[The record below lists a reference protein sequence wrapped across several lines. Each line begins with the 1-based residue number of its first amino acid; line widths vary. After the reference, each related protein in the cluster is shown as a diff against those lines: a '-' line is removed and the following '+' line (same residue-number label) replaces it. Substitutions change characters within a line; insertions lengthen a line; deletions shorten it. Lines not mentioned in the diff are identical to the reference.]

1 VNTCPTCPNDLVC
14 HDLGECLARNKPE
27 PAPDYGEPWR
37 VMPYADGGVG
47 TREARP
53 IIEAL
58 RLSLRA
64 VECVNACA
72 GFTDPAAEIASLRQ
86 AGIANA
92 QMHLEA
98 LDSAAEIAAMREA
111 IREAH
116 EAIEEARAAIAY
128 EAGTWRAVDPCL
140 PKSSSAITKLQPFLD
155 Q

>member
-1 VNTCPTCPNDLVC
+1 MNTCPTCPNDLVC

-64 VECVNACA
+64 VECVNSLA
-72 GFTDPAAEIASLRQ
+72 GVPDPAA
-86 AGIANA
+86 
-92 QMHLEA
+92 HLAA
-98 LDSAAEIAAMREA
+98 LREA
-111 IREAH
+111 IKTLVDLCE
-116 EAIEEARAAIAY
+116 RAMTVIQSDYPDTADMDDFVTDFDCTRQEI
-128 EAGTWRAVDPCL
+128 
-140 PKSSSAITKLQPFLD
+140 QPFLD